1 MTCIT
6 LTETRPSTLF
16 SPKLISPEVQNS
28 LPNGY
33 LLRPLKRDD
42 YKKGVLEILAQLST
56 VGEITQ
62 KQFEERF
69 DLMQNLGS
77 YYLIVI
83 EDNDRIVACAT
94 LIIEYKL
101 LHGCGKT
108 GHIEDVVVHDSQRGK
123 RLGQRLIEQINHMA
137 KSLGCYKSILNCNQ
151 HNVPFYEKCNLSL
164 ANVQMAHYFDRD

>member
-1 MTCIT
+1 
-6 LTETRPSTLF
+6 
-16 SPKLISPEVQNS
+16 
-28 LPNGY
+28 
-33 LLRPLKRDD
+33 
-42 YKKGVLEILAQLST
+42 
-56 VGEITQ
+56 
-62 KQFEERF
+62 
-69 DLMQNLGS
+69 MQSLGS

-83 EDNDRIVACAT
+83 EDKGRIVACAT

-151 HNVPFYEKCNLSL
+151 HNVPFYEKCNLNL
-164 ANVQMAHYFDRD
+164 ANVQMAHYFENDS